1 MHRCDLAAT
10 FNTCSEY
17 AKVHE
22 AVRVAPFVVV
32 PRHELHEVLVQRDA
46 RLDVEDRRELVADE
60 VRAHNLGIFRYEPKQ
75 IPISVTTERTACES
89 VIPTSE
95 MKDGSLH

>member
-1 MHRCDLAAT
+1 MG
-10 FNTCSEY
+10 
-17 AKVHE
+17 
-22 AVRVAPFVVV
+22 PG
-32 PRHELHEVLVQRDA
+32 HELDEVLVQRDA

-60 VRAHNLGIFRYEPKQ
+60 VRAHNLGIFCHEPKQ
-75 IPISVTTERTACES
+75 VSTFHIHFVTTERTVWEG